1 MDLYKNLKKDVQL
14 KERWNKQ
21 EKILI
26 SNKAKEISSY
36 YQKLKLDMMH
46 SEDKL
51 KKMII
56 KNSRVPIEKDDKSK
70 LSKSQQEHF
79 ENKIFYLTKDNLY
92 LKKELL
98 RILNQI
104 MGEDLK
110 DLKSDIISPEKEGI
124 IPNISKEGI
133 NLKGSILSFS
143 NNNINDM
150 SLEKIDLKNKIIS
163 PEIKKVIAKNQDDMQ
178 GSAVI
183 NIKRF
188 KILKT
193 MKQNIPRNPKSL
205 QVSKVKSIFNQIL
218 FQIMKK
224 VKSTKEVRQKD
235 YLQNHFKYFQ
245 RITCKIYWF

>member
-1 MDLYKNLKKDVQL
+1 MYKRQ
-14 KERWNKQ
+14 
-21 EKILI
+21 
-26 SNKAKEISSY
+26 
-36 YQKLKLDMMH
+36 
-46 SEDKL
+46 
-51 KKMII
+51 
-56 KNSRVPIEKDDKSK
+56 
-70 LSKSQQEHF
+70 
-79 ENKIFYLTKDNLY
+79 
-92 LKKELL
+92 
-98 RILNQI
+98 
-104 MGEDLK
+104 
-110 DLKSDIISPEKEGI
+110 
-124 IPNISKEGI
+124 
-133 NLKGSILSFS
+133 
-143 NNNINDM
+143 
-150 SLEKIDLKNKIIS
+150 